1 MHYRNIQFNNSDF
14 PLLFFLFALYSF
26 KRLNQAGWQAG
37 IDTSSAASPDKDVH
51 RAHINDWEHE

>member
-37 IDTSSAASPDKDVH
+37 RGRSSAAAPDKDVQ
-51 RAHINDWEHE
+51 RAHITD

>member
-26 KRLNQAGWQAG
+26 KRLNQAGWRVLAQTAVMRRRLTKTYTGPRAG
-37 IDTSSAASPDKDVH
+37 D
-51 RAHINDWEHE
+51 